1 VNGLADY
8 RGRHA
13 GETIVVCGCGRSQ
26 LDLPDPRR
34 YTTIGVND
42 VGRLFDP
49 TYLVVVNPR
58 SQFRGDRF
66 RHVESSRAQALFTQ
80 LELGHVMPPV
90 VRVRL
95 GRYAGTDV
103 GAEALHYTQNS
114 PYVAVC
120 LAAYMG
126 ATRIGLIGVDLTDD
140 HFFGATGRHSLAG
153 RAREIDEQYG
163 RLAVALASRGVELV
177 NLSGISRLVSLARVR
192 IDADG
197 EWTVVTPAHPVAPAR
212 ALASARVGVRPRMVV
227 PPRAV
232 APRAAVAQ
240 PRVVTQARTA
250 TQARIVAPARI
261 LAPARSVTPPRVLTP
276 TRPRLATPPGIVA
289 APRAAPLPRV
299 VAPPRLSVRRRG

>member
-1 VNGLADY
+1 MTTLADY

-13 GETIVVCGCGRSQ
+13 GGTIVVCGCGRSL
-26 LDLPDPRR
+26 LDLPEPRR
-34 YTTIGVND
+34 FTTIGVND

-80 LELGHVMPPV
+80 LELGHVKPAV

-103 GAEALHYTQNS
+103 SAAEALHYTQNS

-163 RLAVALASRGVELV
+163 RLALALASKGVELV
-177 NLSGISRLVSLARVR
+177 NLSATSRLVSLARVR
-192 IDADG
+192 IDG
-197 EWTVVTPAHPVAPAR
+197 PEEWTVVAPAR
-212 ALASARVGVRPRMVV
+212 AVAPARPIVPARVVARPRLVTPARVV
-227 PPRAV
+227 V
-232 APRAAVAQ
+232 APRAVTQPRLAAAPRAAAAARVLVP
-240 PRVVTQARTA
+240 PRVVAVARTGPA
-250 TQARIVAPARI
+250 TPAR
-261 LAPARSVTPPRVLTP
+261 RV
-276 TRPRLATPPGIVA
+276 V

-299 VAPPRLSVRRRG
+299 VAPPRLGARRRG

>member
-1 VNGLADY
+1 MTPEVQHRLQHFA
-8 RGRHA
+8 GRHA
-13 GETIVVCGCGRSQ
+13 GETIVVCGCGRSL
-26 LDLPDPRR
+26 LDLPEPRR
-34 YTTIGVND
+34 FTTIGVND
-42 VGRLFDP
+42 VGRFFDP

-66 RHVESSRAQALFTQ
+66 RHVEGSRAQALFTQ
-80 LELGHVMPPV
+80 LELGHVKPPV

-140 HFFGATGRHSLAG
+140 HFFGATGRHPLAG

-163 RLAVALASRGVELV
+163 RLALALASKGIELV
-177 NLSGISRLVSLARVR
+177 NLSGTSRLVSLARVR
-192 IDADG
+192 IDG
-197 EWTVVTPAHPVAPAR
+197 PEEWTVVAPAR
-212 ALASARVGVRPRMVV
+212 A
-227 PPRAV
+227 
-232 APRAAVAQ
+232 
-240 PRVVTQARTA
+240 
-250 TQARIVAPARI
+250 VAPARPI
-261 LAPARSVTPPRVLTP
+261 VPARVVAWPRLVTPPRVVVVPRAVTQ
-276 TRPRLATPPGIVA
+276 PRLAAAPRAAAAARVLAPPRVVAVARTRPATPARRVV

-299 VAPPRLSVRRRG
+299 AAPPRLGARRRG